1 MRSHEKSLIL
11 ALVLLSY
18 DPRGFGQYGG
28 GPQQLSASP
37 ATPLTSKLRR
47 MSSAGT
53 ASAALL
59 TSREARNVFGKK
71 HKCQATCYTGF
82 VIYRGIGSESRRPF
96 WALFLPLRDYFGL
109 FEHLELP

>member
-59 TSREARNVFGKK
+59 TSREARNLFCKK
-71 HKCQATCYTGF
+71 IKCELTCCTGF
-82 VIYRGIGSESRRPF
+82 VMYSGGF
-96 WALFLPLRDYFGL
+96 
-109 FEHLELP
+109 